1 LDDSREPVRVICGPT
16 GAGKTFAA
24 EWFARSADVTVV
36 SADSRQLYRGFDIGT
51 AKPSADVLKLVP
63 HVGINVLDPW
73 ERSSAAWWSA
83 RAEEWITEVR
93 RAGRIPVVVG
103 GTGLYLR
110 ALFDGLFEEPALDL
124 DRRRLLGEYLATLS
138 TEELRRW
145 VERLDPSRSRFGR
158 TQLLRAVE
166 IALLTGRRLSSLH
179 ASSERSSH
187 HRARYLVID
196 PGPVLAALIEQRTD
210 TMFAQGWRDEVK
222 RLVRSV
228 PPDAPAWNGTGY
240 RTVRALEE
248 GLVSEG
254 EARQRIVIETRQY
267 AKRQR
272 TWFRHQLGGMD
283 VTRLSTMQNDWEEQA
298 TAWWR
303 GRAA

>member
-1 LDDSREPVRVICGPT
+1 LDDNREPVRVICGPT

-24 EWFARSADVTVV
+24 EWFARIADLTVV

-51 AKPSADVLKLVP
+51 AKPPADVRKRVP
-63 HVGINVLDPW
+63 HLGIDVLDPR
-73 ERSSAAWWSA
+73 ERSSAAWWSS
-83 RAEEWITEVR
+83 RAEAWIADVR

-110 ALFDGLFEEPALDL
+110 ALFEGLFAEPGLDT
-124 DRRRLLGEYLATLS
+124 DRRRLLEEYLATLS

-145 VERLDPSRSRFGR
+145 VDTLDPSRSRLGR

-166 IALLTGRRLSSLH
+166 IALLTGQRMSSLH
-179 ASSERSSH
+179 ASNERSSH

-196 PGPVLAALIEQRTD
+196 PGPVLATLIEQRTD
-210 TMFAQGWRDEVK
+210 AMFARGWREEVK
-222 RLVRSV
+222 RLARSV

-254 EARQRIVIETRQY
+254 EARQRIAIETRQY

-283 VTRLSTMQNDWEEQA
+283 VTRLSTMQHDWEEQA